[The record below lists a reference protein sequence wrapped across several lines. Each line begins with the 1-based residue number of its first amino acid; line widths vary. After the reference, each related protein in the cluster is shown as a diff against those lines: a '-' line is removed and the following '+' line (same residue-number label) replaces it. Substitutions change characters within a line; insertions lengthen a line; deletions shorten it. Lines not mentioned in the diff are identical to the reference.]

1 VNKKLV
7 GVIAAVV
14 MAIVGTGALVLYVQ
28 GAEDRALEGEEL
40 VTVLTADA
48 TIPAGTPAEQLEDLV
63 TEERIPT
70 KIAPEGVVSDL
81 VSLAG
86 LVTVVDLVPGET
98 LLTKSFVEADSF
110 SARRS
115 GGSIEVPEGL
125 LEVTIAL
132 SQEQFIGGLPIPGD
146 TVAVVALGDRNEF
159 INPTADPLAGS
170 GVVDPANPQAIQ
182 DPLQVAKI
190 ILQQALVTNVQ
201 GNPLPEQTAEAA
213 TDPTQR
219 VAPAAGSVLVTL
231 AMEGPDVERLIY
243 ARGAQSLNAS
253 LHLAR
258 HSGDA
263 LVPST
268 GISVENVINPEAP
281 VG

>member
-1 VNKKLV
+1 VNKKMV

-14 MAIVGTGALVLYVQ
+14 MAIVGTGVLVLFVQ

-48 TIPAGTPAEQLEDLV
+48 TIPAGTPAEQLDGLV
-63 TEERIPT
+63 SEERIPT

-86 LVTVVDLVPGET
+86 LVTSVDLAAGET
-98 LLTKSFVEADSF
+98 LLANRFVDPESFT
-110 SARRS
+110 ARRGAS
-115 GGSIEVPEGL
+115 VEVPEGL
-125 LEVTIAL
+125 LEVTIAM
-132 SQEQFIGGLPIPGD
+132 SQEQFIGGIPVPGN
-146 TVAVVALGDRNEF
+146 TVALVALGDRTDF
-159 INPTADPLAGS
+159 INPTADPLAAIQQ
-170 GVVDPANPQAIQ
+170 DPAQQ
-182 DPLQVAKI
+182 TTESELKVAKI
-190 ILQQALVTNVQ
+190 IIQQALVTNVQ
-201 GNPLPEQTAEAA
+201 GNPLPVQAA
-213 TDPTQR
+213 GTTNDPAQR
-219 VAPAAGSVLVTL
+219 VAPAEGSLLVTL

-243 ARGAQSLNAS
+243 VRGAQSLNAN
-253 LHLAR
+253 LHMAL

>member
-7 GVIAAVV
+7 GVLAAVV
-14 MAIVGTGALVLYVQ
+14 MAIVGTGVLVLFVQ

-48 TIPAGTPAEQLEDLV
+48 QIPAGTPAEQLEGLV
-63 TEERIPT
+63 SEERIPT

-86 LVTVVDLVPGET
+86 LVTSVDLVPGET
-98 LLTKSFVEADSF
+98 LLVNRFVDPENF
-110 SARRS
+110 TARR
-115 GGSIEVPEGL
+115 GGGNVEVPEGL
-125 LEVTIAL
+125 LEVTLAL
-132 SQEQFIGGLPIPGD
+132 SQEQFIGGIPVPGN
-146 TVAVVALGDRNEF
+146 TVALVALGERADF
-159 INPTADPLAGS
+159 INPTADPLAG
-170 GVVDPANPQAIQ
+170 VQQDPATQTTEQ
-182 DPLQVAKI
+182 ELKVAKI
-190 ILQQALVTNVQ
+190 IIQQALVTNVQ
-201 GNPLPEQTAEAA
+201 GNPLPAQPVAGAA
-213 TDPTQR
+213 SDPTQR
-219 VAPAAGSVLVTL
+219 VAPAEGSLLVTL

-243 ARGAQSLNAS
+243 VRDAQSLNANIHMA
-253 LHLAR
+253 L

>member
-1 VNKKLV
+1 MNKKVV

-14 MAIVGTGALVLYVQ
+14 MAIVGTGALVLFVQ

-40 VTVLTADA
+40 VTVLTAEA
-48 TIPAGTPAEQLEDLV
+48 TIPAGTPAEQLDGLV
-63 TEERIPT
+63 SEERIPT

-86 LVTVVDLVPGET
+86 LVTAVDLVPGET
-98 LLTKSFVEADSF
+98 LLANRFVDPDNF
-110 SARRS
+110 TARRT
-115 GGSIEVPEGL
+115 GSVEVPEGL
-125 LEVTIAL
+125 LEVTLAM
-132 SQEQFIGGLPIPGD
+132 SQEQFIGGLPVPGD

-159 INPTADPLAGS
+159 INPANDPLAAAP
-170 GVVDPANPQAIQ
+170 VDPANPAAGTQST
-182 DPLQVAKI
+182 LQVAKI

-201 GNPLPEQTAEAA
+201 GNPLPAQTAEAA

-219 VAPAAGSVLVTL
+219 VAPAAGSLLVTL

-253 LHLAR
+253 LHMAR